1 MSKPSNASQ
10 IDLGFYSSHG
20 PEIVNNFQ
28 KFRSNPGQ
36 AFTVIDET
44 GKPAKPD
51 NSYFRALVTQSC
63 VALRGGLDCYV
74 FTIEQIKTIQLRMKG
89 FILTVVNLD
98 GIYQLTAER
107 SANNERH

>member
-1 MSKPSNASQ
+1 MGKPEKAAQ
-10 IDLGFYSSHG
+10 IDFGFFTAHG
-20 PEIVNNFQ
+20 PQVVNVLQNHRWNVEHTINIF
-28 KFRSNPGQ
+28 S
-36 AFTVIDET
+36 ES

-51 NSYFRALVTQSC
+51 NSYFRQLITQSC
-63 VALRGGLDCYV
+63 ESLREGLDCYV

-107 SANNERH
+107 SANNERP